1 MRLLRLRLQSFRGVV
16 DHEVVLAPSGV
27 TVVVGD
33 NEVGKTS
40 VVDALD
46 LLLDE
51 YDDSR
56 KRAVRQTQPV
66 GQDVPTVVEAEVRA
80 GRYRFTYRKQW
91 HRQPSTRLVVHEPAP
106 EQVAGREAH
115 ARVLEILGQ
124 EVDLPLWRALRLQ
137 QGVGLEQ
144 AELDARSSLAQA
156 LDVGVAEQ
164 VGGEREET
172 LVARVEAEHLRYFT
186 PTGVPR
192 QEARQLQAEVADA
205 AARASGLE
213 AAVAEVDRVVER
225 LDRAR
230 DDAGA
235 ERAARARDAQALRE
249 AEQHL
254 GALEQVRRAA
264 EVARGEAAG
273 ARARAA
279 TAEQHEAAR
288 GALVVRARELEEAAG
303 DRRDAAAE
311 AEEALRAALQRLEVA
326 GEEAAGA
333 ADALARRR
341 GERDAA
347 AAARARRV
355 EAREVARLRA
365 VLVAHGRAEEA
376 VGAAAARLAGHRV
389 DDAALAAVEDAH
401 RADVEAAARA
411 GAAAPTVLLTGP
423 GRRVVTA
430 DGEQHLG
437 EEGLEVRLAGGTW
450 VEVDGVRVSARPTG
464 EQERAEAAAQR
475 TGRALAERC
484 AALGVADVA
493 GAVAAA
499 HARRSAAAALEAAQE
514 DARRVAAGE
523 DLTKAR
529 RRVEHWDAEAD
540 PGVLGAR
547 ADGDPEDEAAGSAPP
562 EPEQD
567 GDAAEERLA
576 AAEDALRAAVEGDAR
591 AAARREQAVAGVEA
605 ARRRAAEAVAAVEG
619 ADARAAVLAADLAT
633 ARQEADDA
641 SLAAARAAATDA
653 LVAADAALA
662 AAEAAVASAGVEDA
676 QAEVALRAQR
686 LQDAD
691 GRLRRL
697 EDEVGALAAVLED
710 RGGAGLVE
718 QLAEARAEHDRLQRE
733 QVARDRRATAAR
745 TLHLALQEARSRAHE
760 AYVQPLRA
768 QLERLAAPVF
778 GADVQVEVGADL
790 RVASRTLGGTT
801 VPFDQL
807 SGGAREQLAVLG
819 RLACAV
825 LVSGGAGV
833 PVLLDDALGYSDPER
848 LDGMARALA
857 AAGDSCQVVVLTCV
871 PERYR
876 LVAGARTERLRG

>member
-16 DHEVVLAPSGV
+16 DHEVALAPSGV

-230 DDAGA
+230 DDAAA
-235 ERAARARDAQALRE
+235 ERAARARDAQALRA

-288 GALVVRARELEEAAG
+288 EALVVRARELEDAAG

-311 AEEALRAALQRLEVA
+311 AEEALGTALQRLEVA

-355 EAREVARLRA
+355 EEREVARLRA

-493 GAVAAA
+493 AAVAAA
-499 HARRSAAAALEAAQE
+499 HARRSAATALEAAQE

-523 DLTKAR
+523 DLAEAR
-529 RRVEHWDAEAD
+529 RRVERWDAGAGD
-540 PGVLGAR
+540 RGAR
-547 ADGDPEDEAAGSAPP
+547 ADGDTEDQEVDPAPR

-567 GDAAEERLA
+567 GSAAEERLA
-576 AAEDALRAAVEGDAR
+576 AAEVALRAAVEGDAR

-605 ARRRAAEAVAAVEG
+605 ARRRAAEAVAAVKG
-619 ADARAAVLAADLAT
+619 ADARAAVLAADLAA
-633 ARQEADDA
+633 ARGEADDA
-641 SLAAARAAATDA
+641 SLAAARAAAADA

-857 AAGDSCQVVVLTCV
+857 AAGESCQVVVLTCV